1 MRENGEKALFVS
13 CGEISE
19 IEVEGNS
26 LVAKTDKEY
35 IFDLISNG
43 QNVLTIKRALRFL
56 GFEIDFK
63 IEKTTSKDFEI
74 VKDLEIL
81 KDKFKD
87 VLTVE
92 D

>member
-13 CGEISE
+13 CGEIL
-19 IEVEGNS
+19 EVEVVGNS

-63 IEKTTSKDFEI
+63 IVKTTSKDFEI